1 MGRTQV
7 LGARGEAEAAAWL
20 KKKLKWKL
28 LGMNY
33 RCPLGELDLIAMDGR
48 ELVFVEVKLRLQGS
62 YAPAA
67 EYVTPAKQR
76 RLRLAAEQWVV
87 EHGLEDPL
95 CRFDVVEV
103 YLDQA
108 GERVTGMN
116 LIREAF

>member
-1 MGRTQV
+1 MGRTQL

-20 KKKLKWKL
+20 KKKKWKI

-33 RCPLGELDLIAMDGR
+33 RCPLGELDVIAREGN
-48 ELVFVEVKLRLQGS
+48 ELVFVEVKLRKTGG

-76 RLRLAAEQWVV
+76 RLRLAAEQWTS
-87 EHGLEDPL
+87 EQGLADPL

-103 YLDQA
+103 YLDPD
-108 GERVTGMN
+108 GERVARMN